1 MAGTT
6 HTFGFLWILWILS
19 LDVARRFSDCLFHHF
34 LLWSWLPISFS
45 PHFSFHIFENFQ
57 AFLPL
62 VDPSSESV
70 TKSSPCSTWERV
82 RRHRFTSR
90 RQREGFQLPTHA
102 SGLLFKKI
110 SPYQKTECNL
120 PTQML
125 TSFLRLFFLHQN
137 SHPSNTRLTWY
148 TPGRLGLGHT
158 PQTLCCLW
166 SRGWSPY
173 PTFWS
178 TYEKMIHS
186 FPSITGC
193 HCEWWFKCWGSQ
205 FTSSKGAF
213 VKIALEIVKS
223 CGNLRGCR
231 AATLWL
237 SNSQGSA
244 ELLQPGLNVRV
255 ACISIGCAILT
266 LRQCHDASQ
275 SNTAKQH
282 DLQVLLLSSSCA
294 I

>member
-1 MAGTT
+1 MGDFQTVCFT
-6 HTFGFLWILWILS
+6 ISSFEGGSQFHS
-19 LDVARRFSDCLFHHF
+19 LHIFPSTSSKIFK
-34 LLWSWLPISFS
+34 
-45 PHFSFHIFENFQ
+45 HFSGWLTHHPKVSRSHLLVVPGKGYGGIDSPLGGKGKGSNSQLTPQDKELFYWRSKVGYFE
-57 AFLPL
+57 
-62 VDPSSESV
+62 
-70 TKSSPCSTWERV
+70 
-82 RRHRFTSR
+82 
-90 RQREGFQLPTHA
+90 
-102 SGLLFKKI
+102 KI
-110 SPYQKTECNL
+110 SLCIYQKTECNL
-120 PTQML
+120 PTQIL
-125 TSFLRLFFLHQN
+125 TSFLRMFFLHQN

-186 FPSITGC
+186 FPSISGC